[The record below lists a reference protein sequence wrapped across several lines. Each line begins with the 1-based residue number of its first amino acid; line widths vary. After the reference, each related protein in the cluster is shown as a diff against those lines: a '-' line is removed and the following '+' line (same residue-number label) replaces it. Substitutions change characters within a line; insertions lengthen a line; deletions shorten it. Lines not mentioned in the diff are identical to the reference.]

1 MQTFKNV
8 LLPLVACT
16 QVTEQ
21 RVNRIN
27 FGEGR
32 ERNVK
37 NKLNVRSIESKLRSS
52 KLKLA
57 NRTTISDKQR
67 KSKLMSSLKS
77 VNELLENLHF

>member
-57 NRTTISDKQR
+57 ETEPRSATNKESR
-67 KSKLMSSLKS
+67 
-77 VNELLENLHF
+77 N